1 MACIRHK
8 RNTNDTGS
16 GRWLALLVGL
26 GVIAAT
32 LVFWQALRSWER
44 VQMMETVALA
54 TANVGAELSRLLES
68 RITALE
74 RMKDRWMR
82 LGGTPR
88 EEWEADAKAYVRDH
102 VEHHAFA
109 WVDASYHVR
118 WMIPLAG
125 HEADLGRD
133 LSLEER
139 WRAALRAAQEH
150 RTVTLTRAIELA
162 QGARGFLVCTPL
174 FIGERFDGFIVGE
187 FRYQDLLTPIA
198 QRTAVD
204 GYALALFDGPQEVYA
219 HFAPGQQLEKA
230 WAQETVIDLRGLPW
244 RLQLWPTPQ
253 KLVQMRSPLPHVI
266 LGVGL
271 VGACLFALT
280 VYFAHTA
287 VQRAREVQAVN
298 RSLAEEV
305 TERRTAE
312 AALRESEQRFRAL
325 VEGSIQGI
333 IIHRD
338 DKPLFANQAYADM
351 FGYASPADILQMDQ
365 VTARTVAP
373 HEQARR
379 LGYTQARMRG
389 EEVPTFYELQGVRKD
404 GSLIWLAN
412 VVNVINWEGGVAVQ
426 ATMVDITARKQA
438 EEALRQQ
445 SEWLTV
451 TLSSI
456 GDGVIATDT
465 RGVITFLNPVAET
478 LTGWSASEALG
489 CSFDDVLQLIDAQ
502 TRQPVDVQ
510 VNRVLHERGVVSLM
524 RQVVLRARDGRE
536 VLITDSTAPIMSSHG
551 ELHGAVVVFRDI
563 SEQQRLEEEVLR
575 ARKIESV
582 GVLAGGIAHDFNNLL
597 TGIMGNISLAKTL
610 TVSPERSS
618 PDRAVARLTEA
629 EKACQRATGL
639 TQQLLTF
646 ATGGA
651 PVRQTMAIA
660 ELLRESTIF
669 ALRGSR
675 VRPDFTLPAD
685 LWSVDVD
692 AGQMHQV
699 IHNVMLNAVQAMPEG
714 GVVQVQAEN
723 LVLSTGQLPFLQ
735 QTHYVK
741 IAIRDHG
748 EGIAPDVLPNIF
760 DPYFTTK
767 TGGSGLGLATAYAI
781 VTKHDGHI
789 TVDSQVGVGTTFHL
803 YLPASKRSTESE
815 PLPTDEPFVGSG
827 RMLVMDDE
835 EAIRDLLD
843 AMLTDMGYE
852 VVCVADGVQALA
864 VYQQAKAAGHAF
876 VAVILDITI
885 PGSMG
890 GMETIAQL
898 RTIDP
903 QVKAIISSGYANDP
917 VMANFQV
924 YGFSGMVTK
933 PYTVHKLRDVLQRV
947 IGTQNLAV

>member
-1 MACIRHK
+1 
-8 RNTNDTGS
+8 
-16 GRWLALLVGL
+16 
-26 GVIAAT
+26 
-32 LVFWQALRSWER
+32 
-44 VQMMETVALA
+44 
-54 TANVGAELSRLLES
+54 
-68 RITALE
+68 
-74 RMKDRWMR
+74 
-82 LGGTPR
+82 
-88 EEWEADAKAYVRDH
+88 
-102 VEHHAFA
+102 
-109 WVDASYHVR
+109 
-118 WMIPLAG
+118 
-125 HEADLGRD
+125 
-133 LSLEER
+133 
-139 WRAALRAAQEH
+139 
-150 RTVTLTRAIELA
+150 
-162 QGARGFLVCTPL
+162 
-174 FIGERFDGFIVGE
+174 
-187 FRYQDLLTPIA
+187 
-198 QRTAVD
+198 
-204 GYALALFDGPQEVYA
+204 
-219 HFAPGQQLEKA
+219 
-230 WAQETVIDLRGLPW
+230 
-244 RLQLWPTPQ
+244 
-253 KLVQMRSPLPHVI
+253 
-266 LGVGL
+266 
-271 VGACLFALT
+271 
-280 VYFAHTA
+280 
-287 VQRAREVQAVN
+287 
-298 RSLAEEV
+298 
-305 TERRTAE
+305 
-312 AALRESEQRFRAL
+312 
-325 VEGSIQGI
+325 
-333 IIHRD
+333 
-338 DKPLFANQAYADM
+338 
-351 FGYASPADILQMDQ
+351 
-365 VTARTVAP
+365 
-373 HEQARR
+373 
-379 LGYTQARMRG
+379 
-389 EEVPTFYELQGVRKD
+389 
-404 GSLIWLAN
+404 
-412 VVNVINWEGGVAVQ
+412 
-426 ATMVDITARKQA
+426 
-438 EEALRQQ
+438 
-445 SEWLTV
+445 
-451 TLSSI
+451 
-456 GDGVIATDT
+456 
-465 RGVITFLNPVAET
+465 
-478 LTGWSASEALG
+478 
-489 CSFDDVLQLIDAQ
+489 
-502 TRQPVDVQ
+502 VDVQ
-510 VNRVLHERGVVSLM
+510 VNRVLHERSVVSLM

-536 VLITDSTAPIMSSHG
+536 VLIADSTAPILSSHG

-618 PDRAVARLTEA
+618 PDRAAARLTEA

-669 ALRGSR
+669 ALRGSK

-723 LVLSTGQLPFLQ
+723 FVLSTGQLPFLQ

-815 PLPTDEPFVGSG
+815 PMPTDEPFVGSG

-852 VVCVADGVQALA
+852 AVCVADGVEALA

-890 GMETIAQL
+890 GLETIAQL

-947 IGTQNLAV
+947 VGTQNLAV

>member
-1 MACIRHK
+1 MVGISHK
-8 RNTNDTGS
+8 LNTNDTGS

-32 LVFWQALRSWER
+32 LVFWQALRRWER
-44 VQMMETVALA
+44 VQMMETVVLA
-54 TANVGAELSRLLES
+54 TENVGAELSRLLES
-68 RITALE
+68 RMTALE

-118 WMIPLAG
+118 WMVPLAG
-125 HEADLGRD
+125 HEAVLGRD

-139 WRAALRAAQEH
+139 WRLALRASQEQ
-150 RTVTLTRAIELA
+150 RTVTLTRAIELT
-162 QGARGFLVCTPL
+162 QEGRGFLVCAPL
-174 FIGERFDGFIVGE
+174 FIGERFDGFIFGE

-198 QRTAVD
+198 RRTAVD

-219 HFAPGQQLEKA
+219 HFPHGRQLEKV
-230 WAQETVIDLRGLPW
+230 WAQEMVIDLRGLQW
-244 RLQLWPTPQ
+244 RLRLWPTPK

-298 RSLAEEV
+298 RSLAEEI

-333 IIHRD
+333 IIQRD

-351 FGYASPADILQMDQ
+351 FGYASPADVLQMDQ
-365 VTARTVAP
+365 ITARTVAP
-373 HEQARR
+373 HEQAWL

-389 EEVPTFYELQGVRKD
+389 EAVPTFYELQGVRKD

-412 VVNVINWEGGVAVQ
+412 VVNVVDWEGGAALQ
-426 ATMVDITARKQA
+426 TTTVDITARKQA
-438 EEALRQQ
+438 EEALQRQR
-445 SEWLTV
+445 EWLTI
-451 TLSSI
+451 TLASI

-465 RGVITFLNPVAET
+465 HGVITLLNPMAEG
-478 LTGWSASEALG
+478 LTGWPAVEALG
-489 CSFDDVLQLIDAQ
+489 RPLDEVLQLADIE
-502 TRQPVDVQ
+502 TRQPVDL
-510 VNRVLHERGVVSLM
+510 RLSPVLHERRVVNLM

-536 VLITDSTAPIMSSHG
+536 VLIADSAAPILSSRG
-551 ELHGAVVVFRDI
+551 ELYGTVVVFRDI

-610 TVSPERSS
+610 IVSHERPP

-675 VRPDFTLPAD
+675 VRPDFTFPAD

-699 IHNVMLNAVQAMPEG
+699 IHNVILNAVQAMPEG

-723 LVLSTGQLPFLQ
+723 LVLNTAQFPLLQ
-735 QTHYVK
+735 QTYYVK
-741 IAIRDHG
+741 IDICDHG

-789 TVDSQVGVGTTFHL
+789 TVDSQVGVGTTFHI
-803 YLPASKRSTESE
+803 YLPASERPTEPE
-815 PLPTDEPFVGSG
+815 PIPIDAPFVGRG
-827 RMLVMDDE
+827 RILVMDDE

-843 AMLTDMGYE
+843 AMLTDIGYE

-864 VYQQAKAAGHAF
+864 VYQQAKAVGHVF
-876 VAVILDITI
+876 VGVILDITI

-890 GMETIAQL
+890 GLETIAQL

-917 VMANFQV
+917 VMANFQA

-933 PYTVHKLRDVLQRV
+933 PYTVHKLREVLQRV
-947 IGTQNLAV
+947 IGA